1 MDERYAEETQTL
13 RELLAIMHEHDLDVI
28 KVKLGDAIYELSR
41 RSDPAPSSEPQS
53 YAAAFDEPAAPVA
66 GANVTKVF
74 APLTGVFY
82 RSPSPDAASYVEVG
96 DRVQPGDVLCVLEA
110 MKLFNEIQSD
120 DAGTIVRI
128 VPGNGELVS
137 QGDELFWIDASTKF
151 IPSGDEGLEATRP

>member
-13 RELLAIMHEHDLDVI
+13 RELLAIMQEHDLDSI
-28 KVKLGDAIYELSR
+28 KVKLGDATYELSR
-41 RSDPAPSSEPQS
+41 RLEPAPSAQPQS
-53 YAAAFDEPAAPVA
+53 FATAAPDESAAPVA
-66 GANVTKVF
+66 SANVTKVF

-82 RSPSPDAASYVEVG
+82 RSPSPDAASFVEVG

-137 QGDELFWIDASTKF
+137 QGDELFWID
-151 IPSGDEGLEATRP
+151 PS